1 MAYRFK
7 LNEPIRNGFLRI
19 GVEQIDRAE
28 RQLIQSR
35 DHDRSIHETRKC
47 LKRVRALLRLVRPG
61 LEDKDYRHSNGLFRQ
76 IGAQLS
82 EARDNQIMLQTI
94 TRLET
99 QGMRAPLQG
108 LKRLL
113 LEERNCGTSGIDPG
127 LTAAAV
133 AGLGQARQHFET
145 LKVSQSSFKTLRRG
159 LERSYGHGRRASA
172 IAFSEPSDEA
182 FHELR
187 KGAQRHWRHMKL
199 LAPAWPEFCEARVAA
214 ARELSQILGDDHDLA
229 VLKMFLKRVRT
240 EEIGPAEARVIRRAI
255 RERQN
260 ELREA
265 ARPRAKRLFA
275 ERPKDF
281 GRHLESLWSSAQHI
295 REEDRGEQNDTRSPR
310 AKTSRTTAGP
320 NSPVAA
326 ARPIR

>member
-7 LNEPIRNGFLRI
+7 LNEPIRSGFLRI

-28 RQLIQSR
+28 RELIQSR
-35 DHDRSIHETRKC
+35 DHDRTIHETRKC

-61 LEDKDYRHSNGLFRQ
+61 LEDKEYCHSNGLFRQ
-76 IGAQLS
+76 LGAQLS
-82 EARDNQIMLQTI
+82 EARDKQIMLQTI
-94 TRLET
+94 TKLEA
-99 QGMRAPLQG
+99 QGVSAPLQG

-113 LEERNCGTSGIDPG
+113 LAERNCGKSGIDPG

-133 AGLGQARQHFET
+133 AGLGQARRHFEI
-145 LKVSQSSFKTLRRG
+145 LKVLQSSFKTLRRG
-159 LERSYGHGRRASA
+159 LERSYGHGRRALRDA
-172 IAFSEPSDEA
+172 YSEPSDEA

-199 LAPAWPEFCEARVAA
+199 LAQAWPEFCEARVAT

-229 VLKMFLKRVRT
+229 VLKMFLKRVGT
-240 EEIGPAEARVIRRAI
+240 DEIGPAEARALRRAI
-255 RERQN
+255 RDRQN

-275 ERPKDF
+275 ERPKDL
-281 GRHLESLWSSAQHI
+281 GRHLEILWSSAQRI
-295 REEDRGEQNDTRSPR
+295 REEDRGEGNDTRSPKDKPSR
-310 AKTSRTTAGP
+310 ATAGP